1 MDKNITSLIESSLAG
16 GKIATA
22 RLISKIEK
30 GDVLSAAIMEAITPH
45 SGDAYR
51 IGVTGPP
58 GAGKSTIVNRLV
70 HLFCQNNYSVGVV
83 AVDPSSPFSGGA
95 LLGDRV
101 RMTANVFEHDV
112 FFRSMSS
119 NQTKGGLARTTSET
133 IKILDASGREI
144 IIIETV
150 GVGQSEIDVAQLA
163 DTILVVLVPE
173 SGDKIQA
180 IKAGL
185 MEIADLFVV
194 NKSDRAGA
202 EQLSASIQ
210 STLQQSSKKQE
221 WIPPIFQTTA
231 LKNFGIDE
239 LYQGIWNHHQF
250 LQHHLRLKLRRQ
262 KQLKNELNQ
271 CLEKAFLEFL
281 WSDFLE
287 EKKLNELV
295 HDLEENK
302 IDVRSFA
309 EKTVQDWLTK
319 RRYI

>member
-16 GKIATA
+16 EKIATA

-30 GDVLSAAIMEAITPH
+30 GDVSSAEIMTAIAPYC
-45 SGDAYR
+45 GDAYR
-51 IGVTGPP
+51 IGITGPP
-58 GAGKSTIVNRLV
+58 GAGKSTIVNRLI
-70 HLFCQNNYSVGVV
+70 HLFGQKKYSVGVV

-133 IKILDASGREI
+133 IKILDASGRDI

-185 MEIADLFVV
+185 MEIADIFAV
-194 NKSDRAGA
+194 NKSDRSGA
-202 EQLSASIQ
+202 ELLSASIQ
-210 STLQQSSKKQE
+210 STVEQSSKKQE
-221 WIPPIFQTTA
+221 WIPPVFQTTA
-231 LKNFGIDE
+231 IQNVGIDE
-239 LYQGIWNHHQF
+239 LYQGVWDHHQF
-250 LQHHLRLKLRRQ
+250 LQQHLRLKLRREEH
-262 KQLKNELNQ
+262 LKNELKQ
-271 CLEKAFLEFL
+271 GLEKAFLEFF
-281 WSDFLE
+281 WADFLQ
-287 EKKLNELV
+287 EKNLNQLV
-295 HDLEENK
+295 HNLEGNK

-319 RRYI
+319 RRYL